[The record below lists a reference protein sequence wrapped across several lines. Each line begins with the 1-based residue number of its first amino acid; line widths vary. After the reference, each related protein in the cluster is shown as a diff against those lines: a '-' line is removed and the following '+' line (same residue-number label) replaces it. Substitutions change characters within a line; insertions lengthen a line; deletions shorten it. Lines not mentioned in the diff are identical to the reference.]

1 MRNLPFFLISLENLG
16 VKSIMSSIHIAVLI
30 LLLVPFSLLTYA
42 FFIIII
48 IINIFSLI
56 SVDHEQMGV
65 GSSSEA

>member
-1 MRNLPFFLISLENLG
+1 MRNLPIFLISLENLG

-56 SVDHEQMGV
+56 SVDYEQMGM

>member
-1 MRNLPFFLISLENLG
+1 MRNLPIFLISLENLG

-56 SVDHEQMGV
+56 SVDHEQMGM

>member
-1 MRNLPFFLISLENLG
+1 MRNLPIFLISLENLG
-16 VKSIMSSIHIAVLI
+16 GKYILSSIHIAVLI
-30 LLLVPFSLLTYA
+30 LLLVPFTLLTYA

-65 GSSSEA
+65 GPSSEA